1 MVFVVVCRFNE
12 DFFFVVFFMLD
23 IILCQ
28 FVIVVDVVCCVW
40 WLLVVYVVVVCVCG
54 WGNELCWRIVLMVIE
69 DIVDG
74 YWVGNGL
81 VW

>member
-1 MVFVVVCRFNE
+1 M
-12 DFFFVVFFMLD
+12 
-23 IILCQ
+23 
-28 FVIVVDVVCCVW
+28 W